1 MPDGRFLT
9 PVAGLH
15 YVLHLFDQSENL
27 FQSANLNGDSKL
39 SLVQEQVRHHEDRM
53 SYLENRHN
61 GLQRQVSNKVAV
73 DSEFGDWLQ
82 NRNEEEWLMIRG
94 LPRLNVSRQDWPNAA
109 RRQVA
114 DMIKL
119 VLSTNR
125 IRLDFEVVLVSNP
138 FSRTTTGPTLYN
150 VRMDSAHTSKRIRE
164 IFSGFFRRIRPVQM
178 PPALKGIEVR
188 NKVTL
193 ETKIRIAILRR
204 LGERYRDTN
213 PGSSYIV
220 RGFDSRTTIFITPP
234 KNSTEQAR
242 KYNFIQAATT
252 LPATFTDEDLAV
264 IFQTVGDRF
273 RGKLQ
278 SIFLVLNDDD
288 HDRCLELAKNHNRG
302 PRRGGPAQPS
312 GSGPGPGSGLGTSSS
327 TSFGHVHGRG
337 HGVDAQDSRPAQVSG
352 SGGDL
357 DPKFLSSLISPP
369 PPPAEIE
376 TENSRA
382 HDDRVRRRR
391 EQERQQSPSP
401 DRRHHEPKNLTAY
414 GESSIGQ
421 NESNVEY
428 FMIKMFSL
436 RLVFDKQ
443 NNTISRK

>member
-1 MPDGRFLT
+1 MALT
-9 PVAGLH
+9 P
-15 YVLHLFDQSENL
+15 D
-27 FQSANLNGDSKL
+27 
-39 SLVQEQVRHHEDRM
+39 
-53 SYLENRHN
+53 
-61 GLQRQVSNKVAV
+61 
-73 DSEFGDWLQ
+73 
-82 NRNEEEWLMIRG
+82 
-94 LPRLNVSRQDWPNAA
+94 PRS
-109 RRQVA
+109 
-114 DMIKL
+114 
-119 VLSTNR
+119 SF
-125 IRLDFEVVLVSNP
+125 RLTIDFEVILVSNP

-193 ETKIRIAILRR
+193 ETKIRITILRR

-220 RGFDSRTTIFITPP
+220 RGFDSRPTIFITPP
-234 KNSTEQAR
+234 KTSTEQAR

-337 HGVDAQDSRPAQVSG
+337 HGVDAQDSRPAHVSGSG

-382 HDDRVRRRR
+382 HDDRPVLMMIVSGAAANKSVSSHHLPIGATMNRSISHHPLLIGVAGSTAIRLRRPRASGSRR
-391 EQERQQSPSP
+391 SPVEASVHVGLAVLTHQLHP
-401 DRRHHEPKNLTAY
+401 VQPEVPAPAAPGPRRARSTSTRSLNDF
-414 GESSIGQ
+414 SRFNSILQ
-421 NESNVEY
+421 LS
-428 FMIKMFSL
+428 FCSAL
-436 RLVFDKQ
+436 LCLC
-443 NNTISRK
+443 